1 MAQPPAQRPERLQ
14 LRVDGEEQ
22 PIDPIELDERLRSGA
37 VPRGAEVKGP
47 ELTGGAWR
55 RVEEL
60 PALAEALDAP
70 DARFAARLRASPRV
84 VLIPVFATLLIILAL
99 VQRASG
105 WPGEGEAGL
114 QAMYR
119 VAAGQGPTL
128 LDGRWWTMLS
138 CHFAH
143 APEAPLAHLLGNLTT
158 IGYCGY
164 RVEKAWGWSGALRV
178 LLGGA
183 AMSALVVS
191 LFGDVP
197 VVGSSTLAFALWGA
211 QIAIG
216 FRQAEAIP
224 APWRR
229 YYGYGNLVIFVPLYV
244 SGLGTPGVSD
254 WGHFGGLLGGAL
266 AALSGRPA
274 VLAPAA
280 AVGRAQLRAV
290 AEGVGALVISVLI
303 VILASQAPLWLL
315 GWGRSDR
322 LLLPSESAAL
332 TLPRGMAEPEAP
344 LAAGGWHRLAVG
356 SGAALLVEELRFR
369 SIEAAAAHQGLDR
382 LRSEDAP
389 PAVELPAP
397 APLGP
402 GWTAA
407 AFALPPEATLADPS
421 EVIDQDVVV
430 IHELHRG
437 LRLLRLVE
445 RYEGERALPANG
457 AARALRGSLQGVEL
471 LERPE
476 LREARAAKDRSP
488 NDRLLALRFAEALVE
503 EGRWAEVDPLLAA
516 LSADSDGVAW
526 EAARLRLAAWE
537 RGRAL
542 DGSHL
547 DEEEKTDWVAPFL
560 STPLSDT
567 AVHRPALAWLARRGA
582 CAEARG
588 HLAWLE
594 GQVPPEELDPD
605 YAAVQQTRVD
615 ALAGLLLGPC
625 PPVDAPPAAP

>member
-1 MAQPPAQRPERLQ
+1 MAKPPAHRPERLQ

-22 PIDPIELDERLRSGA
+22 PIDPIELDERLRSGSL
-37 VPRGAEVKGP
+37 PRGAEVNGR
-47 ELTGGAWR
+47 ELTDGAWR
-55 RVEEL
+55 RVEDV

-70 DARFAARLRASPRV
+70 DARFAARLRGAPRV
-84 VLIPVFATLLIILAL
+84 VLIPIFATLLLILAL
-99 VQRASG
+99 TQRASD
-105 WPGEGEAGL
+105 WPGAGEAGL
-114 QAMYR
+114 QALYR

-216 FRQAEAIP
+216 FRQGEAMP

-266 AALSGRPA
+266 AALSGQPA

-280 AVGRAQLRAV
+280 AVGRAQLNAV

-332 TLPRGMAEPEAP
+332 TLPRGVAEPEAP
-344 LAAGGWHRLAVG
+344 LASGGWHRLAVG

-369 SIEAAAAHQGLDR
+369 SIEAAQAHQGLDR
-382 LRSEDAP
+382 LRPDDAP

-407 AFALPPEATLADPS
+407 TYALPREATLPDPS
-421 EVIDQDVVV
+421 EAIDQDVVV

-437 LRLLRLVE
+437 LRLLRIVE
-445 RYEGERALPANG
+445 RYEGERALPSTG
-457 AARALRGSLQGVEL
+457 ASRALRGALQRVEL

-488 NDRLLALRFAEALVE
+488 NDRLLALRLAEALVE

-542 DGSHL
+542 DGSRL

-560 STPLSDT
+560 STGLSDT

-588 HLAWLE
+588 HLGWLE

-605 YAAVQQTRVD
+605 YAAVQQARVD